1 MQIFYHHYADQ
12 VCLDDPLSNLQI
24 CLAIPDTTIRAEN
37 HYLSRT
43 TKWQAI
49 VLNCQDAEG

>member
-1 MQIFYHHYADQ
+1 M
-12 VCLDDPLSNLQI
+12 DDPLNNLQI
-24 CLAIPDTTIRAEN
+24 CLAIPDTTIREEN

-49 VLNCQDAEG
+49 VLNFQDTGWETLVALINF

>member
-1 MQIFYHHYADQ
+1 M
-12 VCLDDPLSNLQI
+12 DDPLNNLQI
-24 CLAIPDTTIRAEN
+24 CLAIPDTTIQADN